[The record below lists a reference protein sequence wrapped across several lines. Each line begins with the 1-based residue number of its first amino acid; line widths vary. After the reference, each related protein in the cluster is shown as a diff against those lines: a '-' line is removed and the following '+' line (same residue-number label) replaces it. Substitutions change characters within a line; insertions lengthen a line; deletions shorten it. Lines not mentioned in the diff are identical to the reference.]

1 MSGSDIILAFP
12 MRASHAHDVVRA
24 KLRGWGARAIFP
36 MAGLACMMVLS
47 ACIGPAPA
55 MRDSRTAVISGRVTA
70 GLSATDA
77 TRKALSEAAKI
88 TVDHGFRY
96 FMIANPQNASANAVA
111 IIPGANL
118 TIRTF
123 RNGEIKRNTPG
134 LWDADAIL
142 SSGIKDAAII
152 AKMGPPISRPTV
164 TAPSR

>member
-1 MSGSDIILAFP
+1 MSNLVHPITSSLFVSDTGSIIRSRQRGQLA
-12 MRASHAHDVVRA
+12 RVSVIA
-24 KLRGWGARAIFP
+24 LTIII
-36 MAGLACMMVLS
+36 VLS
-47 ACIGPAPA
+47 GCIGTAPA

-96 FMIANPQNASANAVA
+96 FLIANPQNASASNVA
-111 IIPGANL
+111 ITPGANL

-134 LWDADAIL
+134 FWDADSIL

-152 AKMGPPISRPTV
+152 AKSGIPISRPTV
-164 TAPSR
+164 TVPSR